1 MSQREKKIEA
11 LLIDLIVKYIRDIDK
26 YMYDI
31 DNYMRIKIES
41 QIKTPKVPTPQVPC
55 KGCGK
60 LLSRSNIS
68 KHHCKTDNKKSCH
81 LCSYTSPHRDL
92 PRHLRDVHG
101 AAKTTKSVIFQ
112 NSKINA
118 AKTTRPEVDQLEML
132 SSNFLRD
139 VNLTKADATERTR
152 TLITRRTLADT
163 TKGTEKVYTRRPECT
178 TKGSTPKVFR
188 NKDADLV
195 INTIH

>member
-1 MSQREKKIEA
+1 
-11 LLIDLIVKYIRDIDK
+11 
-26 YMYDI
+26 
-31 DNYMRIKIES
+31 
-41 QIKTPKVPTPQVPC
+41 
-55 KGCGK
+55 
-60 LLSRSNIS
+60 
-68 KHHCKTDNKKSCH
+68 
-81 LCSYTSPHRDL
+81 
-92 PRHLRDVHG
+92 
-101 AAKTTKSVIFQ
+101 
-112 NSKINA
+112 
-118 AKTTRPEVDQLEML
+118 ML